1 MSGVENWQGR
11 VDAAEERLRAQAELT
26 GGETG
31 PDPSTGEVWE
41 RGQVWGHLAEF
52 IAFWIEQAGD
62 VIDEY
67 TGTPVAYGRLKDDPG
82 RLAGVEAGRSVAI
95 GTLWEEVQSDLVDLR
110 RFLQALPEG
119 WEQAVG
125 RHPRLGEVPVEQI
138 IESTLVGHLEE
149 HAGQLEGI

>member
-1 MSGVENWQGR
+1 MSVVEQWLGQ

-52 IAFWIEQAGD
+52 IAFWVEQAGD

-82 RLAGVEAGRSVAI
+82 RIAGVDSGLTVAI
-95 GTLWEEVQSDLVDLR
+95 GTLWEEVRSDLVALR
-110 RFLQALPEG
+110 QFLQALPGG

-125 RHPRLGEVPVEQI
+125 RHPKLGEVRVEQI
-138 IESTLVGHLEE
+138 IESTLISHLEE
-149 HAGQLEGI
+149 HAAQLEGI

>member
-1 MSGVENWQGR
+1 MSDVEQWLSR

-31 PDPSTGEVWE
+31 PDPATGEVWE

-52 IAFWIEQAGD
+52 IGFWTEQAGD

-82 RLAGVEAGRSVAI
+82 RIAGVESGLSVAI
-95 GTLWEEVQSDLVDLR
+95 STLWDEVRSDLVALR
-110 RFLQALPEG
+110 DFLRALPDG

-125 RHPRLGEVPVEQI
+125 RHPRLGEVGIEEI
-138 IESTLVGHLEE
+138 IEGTLVGHLEE
-149 HAGQLEGI
+149 HATQLEGI